1 MQRLNSY
8 KERNGGVSGQRSP
21 PTRSN
26 NLGLII
32 PGARQPVIATALL
45 DLPRFK
51 SRQPPALEVKYY
63 SSDKAKGEAHTNI
76 AVEQFMLNKRET
88 VGEESLTTKKS
99 SQAEQ

>member
-8 KERNGGVSGQRSP
+8 KERNGERTGQKNPSIRN
-21 PTRSN
+21 N

-51 SRQPPALEVKYY
+51 SRQPLAHEVKYY
-63 SSDKAKGEAHTNI
+63 SSDKAKVEVHSPVP
-76 AVEQFMLNKRET
+76 VEQFLLNKRET
-88 VGEESLTTKKS
+88 V
-99 SQAEQ
+99 A